1 MKAFVDIRGRT
12 SLHHSW
18 TVTHECFANSPH
30 SWTGHETFV
39 EVTHPFELSRIDSGS
54 VGVQRIERWTP
65 SIGSEDHQRRPC
77 TIHICTIHICTTHIC
92 TTALLHII
100 CTHTHLYTYTSIHH
114 VICTTALL
122 YCTHLHIPPPP
133 PTNHHPCA
141 LHLHSTCR
149 WSHLTCTCTC
159 RCTCTCTCT
168 CTPPALHLQVESPH
182 LTCTAPPCTA
192 PTPALH
198 CAFTY
203 TALALHCT
211 YIRTYTAPASTCT
224 ALHQQNNHSSPACH
238 RK

>member
-1 MKAFVDIRGRT
+1 MDVTLPFVDR
-12 SLHHSW
+12 HSRMLRS
-18 TVTHECFANSPH
+18 TNVSRPSSPTLQTDVKH

-77 TIHICTIHICTTHIC
+77 TKHICTIHICTTHIC

-149 WSHLTCTCTC
+149 WSHLTCTCT
-159 RCTCTCTCT
+159 
-168 CTPPALHLQVESPH
+168 
-182 LTCTAPPCTA
+182 APPCTA
-192 PTPALH
+192 PAPAPAPALRFH
-198 CAFTY
+198 
-203 TALALHCT
+203 LHC
-211 YIRTYTAPASTCT
+211 TCT
-224 ALHQQNNHSSPACH
+224 ALHLQPPLHCTCIHLHCTAPTNSPQFTGMS
-238 RK
+238 